1 MITLENVVAGYTP
14 GIDILHGISLHVEQ
28 AEIVTLLGPNGC
40 GKSTLL
46 KSIAGFVSR
55 AKGGLKSM
63 VGKRQQFRCTGKSV
77 NAHSVLSRNW
87 TTSST
92 I

>member
-1 MITLENVVAGYTP
+1 
-14 GIDILHGISLHVEQ
+14 LHVEQ

-46 KSIAGFVSR
+46 KSIAGFVSPR
-55 AKGGLKSM
+55 EGRVEIDGRETAK
-63 VGKRQQFRCTGKSV
+63 FRCTGKSV